1 MQATM
6 IAGSIRPRKPR
17 VLRPSANN
25 RHCQRLNSQSVQ
37 EDTATSH
44 PDSPQPIEQEKL
56 HDSEVVRRARAGDA
70 RAFEDLYRSHCK
82 RVYAVCLRMVGNT
95 SDAEDLTQ
103 EAFMLL
109 FRKIHTF
116 RGESAFSTWLH
127 RLVVNTVLMHLRK
140 KSLPAV
146 SIEAGSGPDDD
157 TPAPSIDISASDL
170 VLEGSLDRINLGR
183 CIAQL
188 PVGSRS
194 IFVLHDIQG
203 YQHHEIAEMLGR
215 SEGVSKS
222 QLHRAR
228 KRLRELLH
236 EIRREKHRAARVAAQ
251 KALCHGAG

>member
-82 RVYAVCLRMVGNT
+82 RVYAVCLRMVGST
-95 SDAEDLTQ
+95 TDAEDLTQ

-127 RLVVNTVLMHLRK
+127 RLVV
-140 KSLPAV
+140 
-146 SIEAGSGPDDD
+146 
-157 TPAPSIDISASDL
+157 
-170 VLEGSLDRINLGR
+170 
-183 CIAQL
+183 
-188 PVGSRS
+188 
-194 IFVLHDIQG
+194 
-203 YQHHEIAEMLGR
+203 
-215 SEGVSKS
+215 
-222 QLHRAR
+222 
-228 KRLRELLH
+228 
-236 EIRREKHRAARVAAQ
+236 KHRADAPAQ
-251 KALCHGAG
+251 EVVTRSLNRSRFRSRR